1 MLTTAASNE
10 TLIEARD
17 LAVGYDGCAI
27 LTGINFTVTSGEVF
41 VIGGGSG
48 CGKSTLMKAM
58 ITLLPPV
65 AGTLRIAGH
74 DLVTGGDEA
83 VSHVRQSIGVMYQ
96 GGALFGGLTVLENV
110 RLAMEEQGFFTWS
123 EMNSLALSLLAMV
136 DLDEH
141 SNKMPSA
148 LSGGM
153 QKRAAVARAMAM
165 NPQIVFLD
173 EPSAGLDPVSSAG
186 FDRMVVRLA
195 RSTGRTFVVVTH
207 ELPSIFTIADRM
219 VVLGGAQ
226 KTQLAIGSPK
236 ELLESGP
243 PDVRRFLARE
253 PADQA
258 SQGAES

>member
-1 MLTTAASNE
+1 
-10 TLIEARD
+10 
-17 LAVGYDGCAI
+17 
-27 LTGINFTVTSGEVF
+27 
-41 VIGGGSG
+41 
-48 CGKSTLMKAM
+48 
-58 ITLLPPV
+58 
-65 AGTLRIAGH
+65 
-74 DLVTGGDEA
+74 
-83 VSHVRQSIGVMYQ
+83 MYQ

-110 RLAMEEQGFFTWS
+110 RLAMEEQGLFSRS

-141 SNKMPSA
+141 CNKMPSA

-173 EPSAGLDPVSSAG
+173 EPSAGLDPISSAG
-186 FDRMVVRLA
+186 FDQMVVRLA

-226 KTQLAIGSPK
+226 KTQLAIGSPTV
-236 ELLESGP
+236 LRESGP
-243 PDVRRFLARE
+243 PDVRRFLSRQPE
-253 PADQA
+253 DETL
-258 SQGAES
+258 QGATS

>member
-1 MLTTAASNE
+1 MLSTATSTE
-10 TLIEARD
+10 TVIEARD
-17 LAVGYDGCAI
+17 LSVGYGGRAV
-27 LTGINFTVTSGEVF
+27 LTGINFSVQSGEVF

-83 VSHVRQSIGVMYQ
+83 VDHVRRSIGVMYQ

-110 RLAMEEQGFFTWS
+110 RLAMEEQGLFTWS

-141 SNKMPSA
+141 CNKMPSA

-173 EPSAGLDPVSSAG
+173 EPSAGLDPISSAG
-186 FDRMVVRLA
+186 FDQMVVRLA

-219 VVLGGAQ
+219 VVLGGAR
-226 KTQLAIGSPK
+226 KTQLALGKPK
-236 ELLESGP
+236 DLLESGP
-243 PDVRRFLARE
+243 PDVRRFLARQPDDE
-253 PADQA
+253 T
-258 SQGAES
+258 SQGAAS

>member
-1 MLTTAASNE
+1 MLSTARSTE
-10 TLIEARD
+10 TVIEAKD
-17 LAVGYDGCAI
+17 LSVGYEGI
-27 LTGINFTVTSGEVF
+27 PVLTGINFTVASGEVF

-58 ITLLPPV
+58 ITLLPPID
-65 AGTLRIAGH
+65 GTLRIAGH
-74 DLVTGGDEA
+74 ELVTGGEA
-83 VSHVRQSIGVMYQ
+83 VVESVRHSIGVMYQ

-110 RLAMEEQGFFTWS
+110 RLAMEENGLYTMN

-141 SNKMPSA
+141 CNKMPSA

-153 QKRAAVARAMAM
+153 QKRAAVARALAM
-165 NPQIVFLD
+165 NPKIVFLD
-173 EPSAGLDPVSSAG
+173 EPSAGLDPISSAE
-186 FDRMVVRLA
+186 FDQMVVRLA

-219 VVLGGAQ
+219 VVLGGEN
-226 KTQLAIGSPK
+226 KTQLAIGTPK

-243 PDVRRFLARE
+243 TDVRRFLARQPE
-253 PADQA
+253 DQTL
-258 SQGAES
+258 QGAAS

>member
-1 MLTTAASNE
+1 
-10 TLIEARD
+10 
-17 LAVGYDGCAI
+17 
-27 LTGINFTVTSGEVF
+27 
-41 VIGGGSG
+41 
-48 CGKSTLMKAM
+48 
-58 ITLLPPV
+58 
-65 AGTLRIAGH
+65 
-74 DLVTGGDEA
+74 
-83 VSHVRQSIGVMYQ
+83 
-96 GGALFGGLTVLENV
+96 
-110 RLAMEEQGFFTWS
+110 
-123 EMNSLALSLLAMV
+123 
-136 DLDEH
+136 
-141 SNKMPSA
+141 MPSA

-173 EPSAGLDPVSSAG
+173 EPSAGLDPISSAG

-207 ELPSIFTIADRM
+207 ELASIFTIADRM

-253 PADQA
+253 PADEA
-258 SQGAES
+258 FQGAES

>member
-1 MLTTAASNE
+1 MLTTAASTE
-10 TLIEARD
+10 TVIEAKD
-17 LAVGYDGCAI
+17 LSVGYGGRAV
-27 LTGINFTVTSGEVF
+27 LTGINFTVASGEVF

-83 VSHVRQSIGVMYQ
+83 VQQVRRSIGVMYQ

-110 RLAMEEQGFFTWS
+110 RLAMEEQGLFTWT

-141 SNKMPSA
+141 CNKMPSA

-173 EPSAGLDPVSSAG
+173 EPSAGLDPISSAG
-186 FDRMVVRLA
+186 FDQMVVRLA

-243 PDVRRFLARE
+243 PDVRRFLARQPE
-253 PADQA
+253 DET
-258 SQGAES
+258 SQGAAS

>member
-1 MLTTAASNE
+1 MLSTAASTE
-10 TLIEARD
+10 TVIEAKD
-17 LAVGYDGCAI
+17 LSVGYGGRAV
-27 LTGINFTVTSGEVF
+27 LTGINFTVASGEVF

-65 AGTLRIAGH
+65 SGTLRITGH

-83 VSHVRQSIGVMYQ
+83 VQQVRRSIGVMYQ

-110 RLAMEEQGFFTWS
+110 RLAMEEQGLFTWT

-141 SNKMPSA
+141 CNKMPSA

-173 EPSAGLDPVSSAG
+173 EPSAGLDPISSAG
-186 FDRMVVRLA
+186 FDQMVVRLA

-243 PDVRRFLARE
+243 PDVRRFLARQPE
-253 PADQA
+253 DET
-258 SQGAES
+258 SQGAAS